1 MTCASSRVMPS
12 LSVTDHVMLTAS
24 PPKALRLASYPCSF
38 TNVCAGPSPTAASI
52 ISPMPDIDPIAG
64 SRQPTTVLMQRS
76 RKSSI
81 CLPPLDAAASHCC
94 TRFVKDPSGSHCHP
108 WLFERSVTPRAGR
121 ILLSPGRRRSGGEQR
136 VVEPADHRLP
146 ELGRG
151 LCPQS

>member
-24 PPKALRLASYPCSF
+24 PPKALRSASYSCSF

-94 TRFVKDPSGSHCHP
+94 TRFVKDPSVESSDAPPFLLCH
-108 WLFERSVTPRAGR
+108 
-121 ILLSPGRRRSGGEQR
+121 LLQMMQKWWPNEAAYYRY
-136 VVEPADHRLP
+136 ATTHN
-146 ELGRG
+146 
-151 LCPQS
+151 